1 MHDQMC
7 FISDGEGSG
16 LGKSVEVATGALGL
30 LHQETVVW
38 PMDLGEL
45 IATECGGK
53 GTVSHLR
60 LS

>member
-1 MHDQMC
+1 MC

-16 LGKSVEVATGALGL
+16 LGKSVEVATGALDP

-38 PMDLGEL
+38 PVDLGEL

-53 GTVSHLR
+53 GTVSRLR
-60 LS
+60 PG